1 MATCAWMTRAMRSLR
16 DLARDRRG
24 VAAIEFAFIAPLLLT
39 MYFVTM
45 EIAPAIDANKKV
57 GRSAS
62 MIADLVTQ
70 QQTISK
76 SEVEAIMSI
85 GEATLNPYNRTKLK
99 VVITAITIT
108 DETTPKVKVLW
119 SRKMVNGAFSQDAA
133 KDTITTVP
141 DALKVKGSFLIR
153 VESSLDYRPIITW
166 TASQKETTGL
176 MAAFDKI
183 NMKETYYL
191 RPRMSNSIE
200 CSTC

>member
-1 MATCAWMTRAMRSLR
+1 MSSFVWIRKARAGLR
-16 DLARDRRG
+16 ALVSDRRG

-70 QQTISK
+70 QQTITK
-76 SEVEAIMSI
+76 AEVEAIMAI
-85 GEATLNPYNRTKLK
+85 GEATLNPYNRSKLK
-99 VVITAITIT
+99 VIITAITIT
-108 DETTPKVKVLW
+108 DETTPKVKVYW
-119 SRKMVNGAFSQDAA
+119 SRKMVNGAFSQDAV
-133 KDTITTVP
+133 KDTITSVP

-153 VESSLDYRPIITW
+153 VETSLDYRPIITW
-166 TASQKETTGL
+166 TASQKKTTGL

-183 NMKETYYL
+183 SMKETYYL

-200 CSTC
+200 CPTC

>member
-1 MATCAWMTRAMRSLR
+1 MSSFAWMNRAAGLLR
-16 DLARDRRG
+16 RAAADRKG

-57 GRSAS
+57 GRAAS

-70 QQTISK
+70 QQSISK

-85 GEATLNPYNRTKLK
+85 GEATLNPYSRTQLK
-99 VVITAITIT
+99 VVITAIRISNDDVPT
-108 DETTPKVKVLW
+108 VKVAW
-119 SRKMVNGAFSQDAA
+119 SRKMVDGAFSQDAA
-133 KDTITTVP
+133 KDSTTTVP
-141 DALKVKGSFLIR
+141 ETLRIKGSFLVR
-153 VESSLDYRPIITW
+153 VETSLNYRPIITW
-166 TASQKETTGL
+166 TASEKQTTGL
-176 MAAFDKI
+176 LAAFDNI

-191 RPRMSNSIE
+191 RPRMSATID

>member
-1 MATCAWMTRAMRSLR
+1 MSSFAWMNRAAGLLR
-16 DLARDRRG
+16 RAAADRKG

-57 GRSAS
+57 GRAAS

-70 QQTISK
+70 QQSISK

-85 GEATLNPYNRTKLK
+85 GEATLNPYSRTQLK
-99 VVITAITIT
+99 VVITAIKISNDNVPT
-108 DETTPKVKVLW
+108 VKVAW
-119 SRKMVNGAFSQDAA
+119 SRKMVDGAFSQDAA
-133 KDTITTVP
+133 KDSTTTVP
-141 DALKVKGSFLIR
+141 ETLRIKGSFLVR
-153 VESSLDYRPIITW
+153 VETSLDYRPIITW
-166 TASQKETTGL
+166 TASEKQATGL
-176 MAAFDKI
+176 LAAFDNI

-191 RPRMSNSIE
+191 RPRMSATID

>member
-1 MATCAWMTRAMRSLR
+1 MSSFDWINKALQLLRRAG
-16 DLARDRRG
+16 ADRKG

-70 QQTISK
+70 QQTVSK

-85 GEATLNPYNRTKLK
+85 GEATLNPYNRSQLK

-108 DETTPKVKVLW
+108 DEENPKVLVAW

-133 KDTITTVP
+133 KDTVTTVP
-141 DALKVKGSFLIR
+141 ASLKIKGSFLIR
-153 VESSLDYRPIITW
+153 VETSLDYRPIITW
-166 TASQKETTGL
+166 TASEKATTGL
-176 MAAFDKI
+176 LAAFDNI

-191 RPRMSNSIE
+191 RPRMSNSID

>member
-1 MATCAWMTRAMRSLR
+1 MSSFAWMNRAAGLFRR
-16 DLARDRRG
+16 AAADRKG

-57 GRSAS
+57 GRAAS

-70 QQTISK
+70 QQSISK

-85 GEATLNPYNRTKLK
+85 GEATLNPYSRTQLK
-99 VVITAITIT
+99 VVITAIKISSDDVPT
-108 DETTPKVKVLW
+108 VKVAW
-119 SRKMVNGAFSQDAA
+119 SRKMVDGAFSQDAA
-133 KDTITTVP
+133 KDSTTTVP
-141 DALKVKGSFLIR
+141 ETLRIKGSFLVR
-153 VESSLDYRPIITW
+153 VETSLDYRPIITW
-166 TASQKETTGL
+166 TASEKQATGL
-176 MAAFDKI
+176 LAAFDNI

-191 RPRMSNSIE
+191 RPRMSATID

>member
-1 MATCAWMTRAMRSLR
+1 MSSFDWISRARRLLR
-16 DLARDRRG
+16 RAGADRKG

-70 QQTISK
+70 QQTVSK

-85 GEATLNPYNRTKLK
+85 GEATLNPYNRSQLK
-99 VVITAITIT
+99 VVITAITVT
-108 DETTPKVKVLW
+108 DEETPKVLVAW

-133 KDTITTVP
+133 KDTVTTVP
-141 DALKVKGSFLIR
+141 AALKVRGSFLIR
-153 VESSLDYRPIITW
+153 VETWLDYRPIITW
-166 TASQKETTGL
+166 TASQKSTTGL
-176 MAAFDKI
+176 LAAFDNI

-191 RPRMSNSIE
+191 RPRMSNSID
-200 CSTC
+200 CPTC